1 MVFTVEA
8 HNLNAESFDSAVC
21 SDKLHVITV
30 EAVNEEFHLGDG
42 MMLYLSCLLYTSDFK
57 RGNESSTPKLN
68 PPPTCCC
75 PPNNERTKS

>member
-42 MMLYLSCLLYTSDFK
+42 MMLYLSAS
-57 RGNESSTPKLN
+57 
-68 PPPTCCC
+68 
-75 PPNNERTKS
+75 